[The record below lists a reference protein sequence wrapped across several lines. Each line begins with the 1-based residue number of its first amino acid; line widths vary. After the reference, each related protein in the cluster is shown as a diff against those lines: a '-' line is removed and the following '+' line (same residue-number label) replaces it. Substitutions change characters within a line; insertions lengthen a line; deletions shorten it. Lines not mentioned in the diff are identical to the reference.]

1 MWSPQ
6 TTSLVVD
13 VSHQRCSCPPPDTP
27 SLMPDR
33 IVRLLGQGT
42 FGKVVE
48 ATHLSSQRKVAVKI
62 IRAIPKYREASNIEI
77 RVLKLLKE
85 RDPANRQ
92 CVLARPPRPPSPMP
106 AL

>member
-1 MWSPQ
+1 
-6 TTSLVVD
+6 
-13 VSHQRCSCPPPDTP
+13 
-27 SLMPDR
+27 MPDR

-77 RVLKLLKE
+77 RVLKLLRE

-92 CVLARPPRPPSPMP
+92 YVVARPPAIPDTCFVTHRLRVATQEMHP
-106 AL
+106 LDRDV

>member
-1 MWSPQ
+1 MWSPR
-6 TTSLVVD
+6 TISLAVD
-13 VSHQRCSCPPPDTP
+13 VSPQRCGCPHSDTP

-92 CVLARPPRPPSPMP
+92 YVWHDRPPSPIP